1 MGSKPR
7 THCDLH
13 IHPKT
18 RIHGPM
24 SYKHPQCLFHP
35 RFPFWLNLNQ
45 HYFSLRRLINKF
57 INQLHPHYYMYK
69 CYTYSNPTP
78 LATIASQALSG
89 PASFLADGTLWVARQ
104 VAFAPVVLVVDQ
116 GQLFAWDV
124 RGILLT
130 VSNSKVLAIP
140 VYKVLT
146 NC

>member
-1 MGSKPR
+1 
-7 THCDLH
+7 
-13 IHPKT
+13 
-18 RIHGPM
+18 
-24 SYKHPQCLFHP
+24 
-35 RFPFWLNLNQ
+35 
-45 HYFSLRRLINKF
+45 
-57 INQLHPHYYMYK
+57 MYK

-146 NC
+146 NCEQTATCDSNKLNLINLNHSSYQTEVFLNLQLKQNLRKCFFFIYLQNCWLKF

>member
-1 MGSKPR
+1 
-7 THCDLH
+7 
-13 IHPKT
+13 
-18 RIHGPM
+18 
-24 SYKHPQCLFHP
+24 
-35 RFPFWLNLNQ
+35 
-45 HYFSLRRLINKF
+45 
-57 INQLHPHYYMYK
+57 MYK

-89 PASFLADGTLWVARQ
+89 PASFLADGTLWVAWQ

-146 NC
+146 NCEQTATCDSNKLNVYNLSEQLPNWSVFEPKIKKKTLENFFYIYLQNCWK